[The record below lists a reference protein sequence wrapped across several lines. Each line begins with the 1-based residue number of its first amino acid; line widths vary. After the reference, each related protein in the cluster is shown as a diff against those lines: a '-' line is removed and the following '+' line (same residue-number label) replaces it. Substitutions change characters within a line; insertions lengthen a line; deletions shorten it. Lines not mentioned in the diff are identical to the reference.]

1 VHVVSK
7 TALGFL
13 VENEFIEWSARDQK
27 YRPTKLAK
35 ACVASALSPEE
46 GLVRPSLRYM
56 PSTLQ
61 VYTYI

>member
-1 VHVVSK
+1 VSK

-13 VENEFIEWSARDQK
+13 VENEFIEWSAREQK

-46 GLVRPSLRYM
+46 GLVRQCPCRHGLD
-56 PSTLQ
+56 PNCH
-61 VYTYI
+61 